1 MRIVVDEKLI
11 ARRGQAAQR
20 GLLVGAV
27 LLATAL
33 VASFS
38 PRYVLPAYGVV
49 VLGTIVTTWGSR
61 IASKWL
67 GDLRG
72 DRVLAKVLKG
82 LDNSYRLY
90 NNVLPAEHVLLS
102 PDGLFVLRLQR
113 QDGKIS
119 CHGQKWHRPFTIR
132 RVFSFLSEEGLGNP
146 TKQVQRE
153 AAGLFGLVADHLPD
167 ADAPM
172 YPVIVFVNPK
182 VELDVTAPVVPAV
195 QIRALKRHL
204 RHRAGDTRMPKET
217 YKALTELFD
226 EQAA

>member
-1 MRIVVDEKLI
+1 MRIVVDDKLI
-11 ARRGQAAQR
+11 AKRSQAAQR
-20 GLLVGAV
+20 GLLVGGV
-27 LLATAL
+27 LLVTAL

-61 IASKWL
+61 SGTKWL

-72 DRVLAKVLKG
+72 DKVLAKVLKG

-90 NNVLPAEHVLLS
+90 NYVLPAEHVLLS
-102 PDGLFVLRLQR
+102 PGGLFVLRLQR

-119 CHGQKWHRPFTIR
+119 CRGKKWQRPFSIG

-146 TKQVQRE
+146 SKQVERD
-153 AAGLFGLVADHLPD
+153 AAELCGLVADHLPD
-167 ADAPM
+167 VDAPV